1 MHGQKHKIKSVKP
14 SANQNTK
21 QNQTKAQTSISQK
34 CQIATATNHHS
45 TNYHTKGSTMPTLHL
60 DFTKQ
65 DFGYPIHIAPL
76 REHLHTT
83 LSALK
88 PTKILLITNEMIKSL
103 YLPYLQ
109 EALQAST
116 TDTSTRKNFE
126 ILTYCIEDGE
136 VHKNMSS
143 IEGILDFAFAN
154 KLDRKSLMI
163 SLGGGIVSD
172 IVGFASG
179 IYERGISFVS
189 IPTTLLAQVDASVGG
204 KCGINNAYGKN
215 LVGLF
220 HQPKAVF
227 VDTHFLRSLPVRELR
242 AGIAEM
248 IKIAV
253 CFEEKALEDLEGLE
267 VSGDINSL
275 DFLDSLAPH
284 IKKAIELKSA
294 VVQKDEKEAGIRAGL
309 NYGHTFGHAIENLT
323 HYTKFL
329 HGEAV
334 AMGMRMANALA
345 LKLGNLSR
353 EQVQRIDSVLS
364 KFGLDF
370 DYKIDSI
377 EEFYEKLFLD
387 KKSKG
392 GKITL
397 VLPRGIGGV
406 DIRDDID
413 RELILE
419 TLREFG

>member
-1 MHGQKHKIKSVKP
+1 MHGQKHKVKSVKP

-34 CQIATATNHHS
+34 YQIATATNQLAPNH
-45 TNYHTKGSTMPTLHL
+45 HTKGSTMPTLHL

-76 REHLHTT
+76 RKHLHTT

-109 EALQAST
+109 ESLKKHTAKGGN
-116 TDTSTRKNFE
+116 DFE

-143 IEGILDFAFAN
+143 IEGILDFAFAH

-253 CFEEKALEDLEGLE
+253 CFEEKALEGLE

-294 VVQKDEKEAGIRAGL
+294 VVQRDEKEAGIRAGL

-353 EQVQRIDSVLS
+353 EQVQRIDSALS

>member
-1 MHGQKHKIKSVKP
+1 
-14 SANQNTK
+14 
-21 QNQTKAQTSISQK
+21 
-34 CQIATATNHHS
+34 
-45 TNYHTKGSTMPTLHL
+45 MPTLHL

-65 DFGYPIHIAPL
+65 DFSYPIHIAPL
-76 REHLHTT
+76 REHLRDTLTT
-83 LSALK
+83 LK
-88 PTKILLITNEMIKSL
+88 PTKILLITNELIKSL

-126 ILTYCIEDGE
+126 ILTYCVEDGE

-143 IEGILDFAFAN
+143 IEEILDFAFAN

-227 VDTHFLRSLPVRELR
+227 VDTHFLCSLPVRELR

-253 CFEEKALEDLEGLE
+253 CFEEKAFEDLQALQI
-267 VSGDINSL
+267 VGDINSL

-353 EQVQRIDSVLS
+353 EQVQRIDSALS

-370 DYKIDSI
+370 DYKIDSV

>member
-1 MHGQKHKIKSVKP
+1 
-14 SANQNTK
+14 
-21 QNQTKAQTSISQK
+21 
-34 CQIATATNHHS
+34 
-45 TNYHTKGSTMPTLHL
+45 MPTLHL
-60 DFTKQ
+60 DFTKK
-65 DFGYPIHIAPL
+65 DFSYPIHIAPL
-76 REHLHTT
+76 RKHLRDTLTT
-83 LSALK
+83 LK
-88 PTKILLITNEMIKSL
+88 PTKILLITNEPIKSL

-109 EALQAST
+109 EALQEFSQEASQESLRESPQKSHQKSSQQDLQKESQAST
-116 TDTSTRKNFE
+116 TDTSNRKNFE
-126 ILTYCIEDGE
+126 ILTYCVEDGE

-253 CFEEKALEDLEGLE
+253 CFEKKAFEGLEGLE
-267 VSGDINSL
+267 VSGDINAL

-353 EQVQRIDSVLS
+353 EQVQRIDSALS

-370 DYKIDSI
+370 DYKIDNI
-377 EEFYEKLFLD
+377 EELYEKLFLD

-397 VLPRGIGGV
+397 VLPRGIGGM

>member
-1 MHGQKHKIKSVKP
+1 
-14 SANQNTK
+14 
-21 QNQTKAQTSISQK
+21 
-34 CQIATATNHHS
+34 
-45 TNYHTKGSTMPTLHL
+45 MPTLQL
-60 DFTKQ
+60 QLQKQ
-65 DFGYPIHIAPL
+65 DFSYPIHIAPL
-76 REHLHTT
+76 CENLRST
-83 LSALK
+83 LANLK
-88 PTKILLITNEMIKSL
+88 PTKILLITNEVIKNL
-103 YLPYLQ
+103 YLPYV
-109 EALQAST
+109 ENALHSASVACRANAKKWE
-116 TDTSTRKNFE
+116 SCE
-126 ILTYCIEDGE
+126 IFTHCIKEGE
-136 VHKNMSS
+136 VHKNMTS
-143 IEGILDFAFAN
+143 IEGILDFAFCH

-179 IYERGISFVS
+179 IYERGIGFIS

-215 LVGLF
+215 LVGIF

-227 VDTHFLRSLPVRELR
+227 VDTHFLRSLPLREVQ

-248 IKIAV
+248 IKIAT
-253 CFEEKALEDLEGLE
+253 CFDKNAFLGLE
-267 VSGDINSL
+267 SFDFDISNSL
-275 DFLDSLAPH
+275 DDSALNALAPH
-284 IKKAIELKSA
+284 IQTAIELKSI

-323 HYTKFL
+323 NYTQFL

-334 AMGMRMANALA
+334 AMGMRIANALA
-345 LKLGNLSR
+345 LKIGNLSR
-353 EQVQRIDSVLS
+353 DEVAQINKLLD

-370 DYKIDSI
+370 EYKIKNV

-406 DIRDDID
+406 DIKDDID
-413 RELILE
+413 KELILE
-419 TLREFG
+419 VLRDFS

>member
-1 MHGQKHKIKSVKP
+1 
-14 SANQNTK
+14 
-21 QNQTKAQTSISQK
+21 
-34 CQIATATNHHS
+34 
-45 TNYHTKGSTMPTLHL
+45 MPTLHL

-65 DFGYPIHIAPL
+65 DFSYPIHIAPL
-76 REHLHTT
+76 REHLRTT
-83 LSALK
+83 LTTLK
-88 PTKILLITNEMIKSL
+88 PTKILLITNELIKSL

-109 EALQAST
+109 EALQEFSQEASQKSLRESPRKSTQKSSQQKLQKESQAST
-116 TDTSTRKNFE
+116 TDTSTSKDFE

-136 VHKNMSS
+136 VHKNMPS

-248 IKIAV
+248 IKITV
-253 CFEEKALEDLEGLE
+253 CFEEKAFEDLEGLQ
-267 VSGDINSL
+267 VVGDINSL

-353 EQVQRIDSVLS
+353 EQVQRIDSALS

-370 DYKIDSI
+370 DYKIDSV

>member
-1 MHGQKHKIKSVKP
+1 
-14 SANQNTK
+14 
-21 QNQTKAQTSISQK
+21 
-34 CQIATATNHHS
+34 
-45 TNYHTKGSTMPTLHL
+45 MPTLHL

-76 REHLHTT
+76 REHLRTT
-83 LSALK
+83 LTTLK
-88 PTKILLITNEMIKSL
+88 PTKILLITNELIKSL

-109 EALQAST
+109 EALQEFSQKSLQETSQKYSQKSSQQELQKESQAST
-116 TDTSTRKNFE
+116 TDTSTRKDFE
-126 ILTYCIEDGE
+126 ILTYCVEDGE

-253 CFEEKALEDLEGLE
+253 CFEKKAFEDLQALQ
-267 VSGDINSL
+267 VVGDINSL

-334 AMGMRMANALA
+334 AMGMRIANALA

-353 EQVQRIDSVLS
+353 EQVQRIDSALS

-370 DYKIDSI
+370 DYKIDNI

>member
-1 MHGQKHKIKSVKP
+1 
-14 SANQNTK
+14 
-21 QNQTKAQTSISQK
+21 
-34 CQIATATNHHS
+34 
-45 TNYHTKGSTMPTLHL
+45 MPTLHL

-65 DFGYPIHIAPL
+65 DFSYPIHIAPL
-76 REHLHTT
+76 REHIHTT
-83 LSALK
+83 LTTLK
-88 PTKILLITNEMIKSL
+88 PTKILLITNELIKSL

-109 EALQAST
+109 EALGEFSQEVSQESLRESTQKSHQKSSQQDLQKESQASA

-126 ILTYCIEDGE
+126 ILTYCVEDGE

-253 CFEEKALEDLEGLE
+253 CFDNKAFEDLQALQ
-267 VSGDINSL
+267 VAGDINAL

-294 VVQKDEKEAGIRAGL
+294 VVQRDEKEAGIRAGL

-334 AMGMRMANALA
+334 AMGMRIANALA

-353 EQVQRIDSVLS
+353 EQVQRIDSALS

-370 DYKIDSI
+370 DYKIDNI

>member
-1 MHGQKHKIKSVKP
+1 
-14 SANQNTK
+14 
-21 QNQTKAQTSISQK
+21 
-34 CQIATATNHHS
+34 
-45 TNYHTKGSTMPTLHL
+45 MPTLHL

-65 DFGYPIHIAPL
+65 DFSYPIHIAPL
-76 REHLHTT
+76 REHLHAT
-83 LSALK
+83 LTKLN
-88 PTKILLITNEMIKSL
+88 PTKILLITNQMIQSL

-109 EALQAST
+109 EALQIALQNTLQENSQKASQANSSNT
-116 TDTSTRKNFE
+116 KTSKNFE

-136 VHKNMSS
+136 VCKNMSS

-220 HQPKAVF
+220 HQPKAVL
-227 VDTHFLRSLPVRELR
+227 VDTHFLRSLPVREIR

-253 CFEEKALEDLEGLE
+253 CFEKKAFEDLEGLQ
-267 VSGDINSL
+267 VSGDINAL
-275 DFLDSLAPH
+275 DFLDSLTPH
-284 IKKAIELKSA
+284 IQKAIELKSA

-334 AMGMRMANALA
+334 AMGMRIANALA
-345 LKLGNLSR
+345 LKLGNLSHK
-353 EQVQRIDSVLS
+353 EAKRIDSILS

-370 DYKIDSI
+370 DYKITNV

-406 DIRDDID
+406 DIRDDIH

>member
-1 MHGQKHKIKSVKP
+1 
-14 SANQNTK
+14 
-21 QNQTKAQTSISQK
+21 
-34 CQIATATNHHS
+34 
-45 TNYHTKGSTMPTLHL
+45 MPTLHL

-65 DFGYPIHIAPL
+65 DFSYPIHIAPL
-76 REHLHTT
+76 REHIHATLTT
-83 LSALK
+83 LK
-88 PTKILLITNEMIKSL
+88 PTKILLITNELIKSL

-109 EALQAST
+109 EALGEFSQEASQKSLRESTQKSHQKSSQQYLQKESQAST

-163 SLGGGIVSD
+163 SLGGGILSD

-204 KCGINNAYGKN
+204 KCGINNTYGKN

-253 CFEEKALEDLEGLE
+253 CFDEKAFEDLEGLQ
-267 VSGDINSL
+267 VSGDINAL

-353 EQVQRIDSVLS
+353 EQVQRIDSALS

-370 DYKIDSI
+370 DYKIDNI

>member
-1 MHGQKHKIKSVKP
+1 
-14 SANQNTK
+14 
-21 QNQTKAQTSISQK
+21 
-34 CQIATATNHHS
+34 
-45 TNYHTKGSTMPTLHL
+45 MPTLHL

-65 DFGYPIHIAPL
+65 DFSYPIHIAPL
-76 REHLHTT
+76 RKHLRDTLTT
-83 LSALK
+83 LK
-88 PTKILLITNEMIKSL
+88 PTKILLITNELIKSL

-109 EALQAST
+109 ESLKKHTAKGG
-116 TDTSTRKNFE
+116 KNFE
-126 ILTYCIEDGE
+126 ILTYCVEDGE

-143 IEGILDFAFAN
+143 IDGILDFAFAN

-253 CFEEKALEDLEGLE
+253 CFEKKAFEDLEGLQI
-267 VSGDINSL
+267 VGDINAL

-353 EQVQRIDSVLS
+353 EQVQRIDSALS

-370 DYKIDSI
+370 DYKVDNI

>member
-1 MHGQKHKIKSVKP
+1 
-14 SANQNTK
+14 
-21 QNQTKAQTSISQK
+21 
-34 CQIATATNHHS
+34 
-45 TNYHTKGSTMPTLHL
+45 MPTMHL

-65 DFGYPIHIAPL
+65 DFGYPIHISPL
-76 REHLHTT
+76 REHLHAT

-109 EALQAST
+109 EALQESTQKSSQQDLQKEPQAST

-126 ILTYCIEDGE
+126 ILTYCVEDGE

-143 IEGILDFAFAN
+143 IEEILDFAFAN

-253 CFEEKALEDLEGLE
+253 CFEEKALEELEALQ
-267 VSGDINSL
+267 VVGDINSL

-353 EQVQRIDSVLS
+353 EQVQRIDSALS

-370 DYKIDSI
+370 DYKIDSV

-406 DIRDDID
+406 DIRDDIH

>member
-1 MHGQKHKIKSVKP
+1 
-14 SANQNTK
+14 
-21 QNQTKAQTSISQK
+21 
-34 CQIATATNHHS
+34 
-45 TNYHTKGSTMPTLHL
+45 MPTLHL

-88 PTKILLITNEMIKSL
+88 PTKILLITNELIKSL

-109 EALQAST
+109 EALRESTQKSSQQYLQKEPQAST

-253 CFEEKALEDLEGLE
+253 CFEEKALEELEALQ
-267 VSGDINSL
+267 VVGDINSL

-334 AMGMRMANALA
+334 AMGMRIANALA

-370 DYKIDSI
+370 DYKIDSV

-413 RELILE
+413 RGLILE